1 MRAGFVSIISLLTI
15 SNIIAK
21 ILGFGKD
28 ILISYYYGTS
38 DLTDG
43 FFLAFSIP
51 TIIIGV
57 FTASTDSAI
66 IPQYN
71 RLYLTAGRKEADQNF
86 SNIINRN
93 YFICNYM
100 CFPEFFCRIICSR
113 I

>member
-57 FTASTDSAI
+57 FTADRLFLCKKCFGSLRSIGIWCEDSK
-66 IPQYN
+66 
-71 RLYLTAGRKEADQNF
+71 RGL
-86 SNIINRN
+86 
-93 YFICNYM
+93 
-100 CFPEFFCRIICSR
+100 
-113 I
+113 